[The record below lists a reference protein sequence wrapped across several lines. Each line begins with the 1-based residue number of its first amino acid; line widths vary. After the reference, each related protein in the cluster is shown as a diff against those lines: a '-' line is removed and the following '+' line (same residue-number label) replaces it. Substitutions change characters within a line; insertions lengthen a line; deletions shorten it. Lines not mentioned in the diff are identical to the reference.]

1 MKQCPE
7 REVSGRGDAD
17 LQGVLK
23 EENMKRVIVAI
34 VWAWILVSGTPPSWA
49 GGSAF
54 SPDGGGAVG
63 EMVPQAQRV
72 LVASS
77 LELGPTGIGA
87 VGEGEPGLEE
97 EGTPTVAMPDPLQ
110 RINRG
115 LFAFNDKFYFW
126 VLKPV
131 ARGWGFIVP
140 KRARIAVRD
149 FFTNLYAPVRIV
161 NCGLQ
166 CDGKGALTETKRFAI
181 NTTIG
186 LVGFFDP
193 ATSKFN
199 LQMRDEDFGQ
209 TLGCRKGPGFYLNV
223 PFLGPSSL
231 RDGVGTIVDW
241 CIVPSLYVLLYSPWY
256 YTAGANAL
264 EIVNRTSLRI
274 GEYEDLK
281 KAAVDPYVSV
291 RDAYH
296 QYREGLIKQ

>member
-1 MKQCPE
+1 
-7 REVSGRGDAD
+7 
-17 LQGVLK
+17 
-23 EENMKRVIVAI
+23 MKRVIVAVVGI
-34 VWAWILVSGTPPSWA
+34 MILGLGTPLAWA
-49 GGSAF
+49 AGSAF
-54 SPDGGGAVG
+54 SPDGGSVLG
-63 EMVPQAQRV
+63 EAEPGTEGV

-77 LELGPTGIGA
+77 LGLGPTGIGA
-87 VGEGEPGLEE
+87 GGEGEPGLEE
-97 EGTPTVAMPDPLQ
+97 GAAPTVSMPDPLQ
-110 RINRG
+110 RMNRG
-115 LFAFNDKFYFW
+115 IFAFNDKVYFW
-126 VLKPV
+126 VLKPA
-131 ARGWGFIVP
+131 ARGWGFVLP
-140 KRARIAVRD
+140 KKVRISVKN
-149 FFTNLYAPVRIV
+149 FFTNLYAPVRIL

-199 LQMRDEDFGQ
+199 LEMRDEDFGQ
-209 TLGCRKGPGFYLNV
+209 TLGCHKGPGFYLDV

-241 CIVPSLYVLLYSPWY
+241 CIVPSLYVLIYTPWY

-281 KAAVDPYVSV
+281 KAALDPYVSV

-296 QYREGLIKQ
+296 QYREGLIKK

>member
-1 MKQCPE
+1 
-7 REVSGRGDAD
+7 
-17 LQGVLK
+17 VLK
-23 EENMKRVIVAI
+23 EENMKRLVVAI
-34 VWAWILVSGTPPSWA
+34 VGVLVLGVCAPFSWA
-49 GGSAF
+49 AGPAF
-54 SPDGGGAVG
+54 SPDGVNPVG
-63 EMVPQAQRV
+63 EAGQGGERV

-87 VGEGEPGLEE
+87 GGEAEPGLEE
-97 EGTPTVAMPDPLQ
+97 GGASMAAMPDPLQ

-115 LFAFNDKFYFW
+115 LFAFNDKVYFW
-126 VLKPV
+126 LLKPA
-131 ARGWGFIVP
+131 ARGWGFVLP
-140 KRARIAVRD
+140 KRVRISVKN
-149 FFTNLYAPVRIV
+149 FFTNIYAPVRIL

-193 ATSKFN
+193 ATSTFK
-199 LQMRDEDFGQ
+199 LDMRDEDFGQ
-209 TLGCRKGPGFYLNV
+209 TLGCRKGPGFYLDL

-231 RDGVGTIVDW
+231 RDGFGTIVDW
-241 CIVPSLYVLLYSPWY
+241 CIVPSLYVLIYSPWY
-256 YTAGANAL
+256 YTAGANVL

-281 KAAVDPYVSV
+281 KAALDPYVSV

-296 QYREGLIKQ
+296 QYREGLILK